1 MSRDPDLCLDDITDA
16 VDNILEYTSGISYDD
31 FISNRMCI
39 DAVIKNLLV
48 IGEAVKKIPEDLK
61 SKHPSV
67 DWRNIAGLRDVLIH
81 AYYRIDDDI
90 LWNIVRNKLEDLRA
104 EVMKMSG

>member
-1 MSRDPDLCLDDITDA
+1 MSRETDLYLDDIIDA
-16 VDNILEYTSGISYDD
+16 VENILAYTSGIDYDD

-48 IGEAVKKIPEDLK
+48 IGEAVKKIPEDIK
-61 SKHPSV
+61 SEHPSV

-81 AYYRIDDDI
+81 AYFRIDNDLIWDI
-90 LWNIVRNKLEDLRA
+90 IQNKLKNLRD
-104 EVMKMSG
+104 EVLKIYE

>member
-1 MSRDPDLCLDDITDA
+1 MSRDIDLYLDDIIDA
-16 VDNILEYTSGISYDD
+16 VENIQDYTSGIDYDD

-48 IGEAVKKIPEDLK
+48 IGEAVKKIPEEIR

-67 DWRNIAGLRDVLIH
+67 YWRNFAGLRDILIH
-81 AYYRIDDDI
+81 AYFRIDDDI
-90 LWNIVRNKLEDLRA
+90 LWDIVQNKLEDLRE
-104 EVMKMSG
+104 EVLKISG

>member
-1 MSRDPDLCLDDITDA
+1 MSRDTDLYLDDIIDS
-16 VDNILEYTSGISYDD
+16 VESILDYTSGIDYDD

-48 IGEAVKKIPEDLK
+48 IGEAVKKIPEDIK
-61 SKHPSV
+61 SEHPSV

-81 AYYRIDDDI
+81 AYFRIDNDLIWDI
-90 LWNIVRNKLEDLRA
+90 IQNKLKGLRD
-104 EVMKMSG
+104 EVLKISE